1 METRLRN
8 LGVLQFMLLLQEL
21 HKRGYERLRWFSYMA
36 PNGCAMRCH
45 ITTENNII
53 RNEFIKDLHKNTWY
67 ISTGNADNGETDI
80 APYLDIF
87 TSEIGGELLELG
99 KGEDKPYVE
108 WFDKLITFAKQGGF
122 PVFYADFW
130 NCPKGMIEVG
140 KEHYTCPPVRPI
152 SYDEMLQFEPR
163 KIAAFNIS
171 TSYHEWKE
179 RENIYECT
187 RKFWRMSLKR
197 AERVELCLA
206 VLDGKVVKVF
216 CPYRWKV
223 VEEGELKGRILFE
236 GQEEQDSDLLGLDLS
251 KKFYRRQNPVCY
263 LGDW

>member
-1 METRLRN
+1 METNLRQ
-8 LGVLQFMLLLQEL
+8 LGVLQFMLLLQRL
-21 HKRGYERLRWFSYMA
+21 HKMGYERLRWFSYMA
-36 PNGCAMRCH
+36 PMGGSLRCH
-45 ITTENNII
+45 ITTINNII

-67 ISTGNADNGETDI
+67 ISTSNADNGETDI
-80 APYLDIF
+80 IPYLNTF
-87 TSEIGGELLELG
+87 TREIGSELLELG

-108 WFDKLITFAKQGGF
+108 WFGNLVEKAKKGKF
-122 PVFYADFW
+122 PTFYADFW
-130 NCPKGMIEVG
+130 DIPKGMIQVG
-140 KEHYTCPPVRPI
+140 NEQYPCPPTRSI
-152 SYDEMLQFEPR
+152 TLDEITIFEPR

-187 RKFWRMSLKR
+187 RKFWRMSIKR

-223 VEEGELKGRILFE
+223 VEDGELKGRIMFE
-236 GQEEQDSDLLGLDLS
+236 GQEEQDSDLQGLDLNQ
-251 KKFYRRQNPVCY
+251 KFYRRQNPICY